1 MKILCIG
8 PIVTDIAI
16 KSLDLE
22 DFDNGRAAVDSF
34 EVLGGGDCNNA
45 AIDLARLGDEVRPF
59 GKIGSDFLGD
69 RIVDL
74 FHENH
79 VDTSYIRRVSEP
91 TTVSILILGQNG
103 DPTLS
108 VIRHGANETMNADDV
123 TEDMILWADHVHMVS
138 VLNLHAFDGAGT
150 ARVFELAHKMGK
162 TTSMDLK
169 AKIAPLENRLALIE
183 KTLYNCDVFLPSDYE
198 VEYLCG
204 ITDPEK
210 AAEFFHPFGIR
221 VFGCKCGARGVYLT
235 DYHDAFMLPSLY
247 SGTPVDVI
255 GAGDAFSA
263 TFASVWKRGYD
274 LRACGTLASAASAL
288 VLGEVGST
296 TGMRDLDAVID
307 YATTHGSF

>member
-22 DFDNGRAAVDSF
+22 DFDKGRSTIDSF

-59 GKIGSDFLGD
+59 GKVGDDFLGQ
-69 RIVDL
+69 RVIEL
-74 FHENH
+74 FHENG
-79 VDTSYIRRVSEP
+79 VDTSYVQKVREP

-108 VIRHGANETMNADDV
+108 VIRHGANETMQPGDV
-123 TEDMILWADHVHMVS
+123 TEEMIRWADHVHMVS
-138 VLNLHAFDGAGT
+138 VLNLHAFDGEGT
-150 ARVFELAHKMGK
+150 ARVFETAHALGK

-169 AKIAPLENRLALIE
+169 AKITPLENRMALIE
-183 KTLYNCDVFLPSDYE
+183 KTLYHCDVFLPSDYE

-210 AAEFFHPFGIR
+210 AAEYFRPYGIKI
-221 VFGCKCGARGVYLT
+221 FGCKCGAKGVYLT
-235 DYHDAFMLPSLY
+235 DYRDAFMLPSLY
-247 SGTPVDVI
+247 NGTPVDVI

-263 TFASVWKRGYD
+263 TFASAWKRGYD
-274 LRACGTLASAASAL
+274 LRSCGLLASSASAL
-288 VLGEVGST
+288 VLGEVGCT
-296 TGMRDLDAVID
+296 TGMKDFETVLN
-307 YATTHGSF
+307 YAKTHGSF